1 MGFVQTIAMRA
12 HRPAMLAA
20 ALLTGLALTLALPL
34 TLPLA
39 AGEPQVRMPSLDAV
53 CTPPADVPPPGTPLP
68 GTEPYRPAGD
78 WAYLCYYHADNAA
91 LRHGPRP
98 DVVFIGDSI
107 TRNWITIDPAFF
119 ERGIRA
125 DRGIS
130 AQTSAQM
137 LLRFGPDGI
146 ALRPKVIHLMAGTN
160 DIAANPGGLAIESFK
175 ANITAMA
182 DLAKAN
188 GIVLVIGAIPPAD
201 RLPWRPAMKPA
212 EDIRALN
219 SWLRDFAAGR
229 GLVFIDYHA
238 ALAAP
243 GGAAR
248 EGLTRDG
255 VHPTAAGYAVMA
267 ALADPSLEEAVARA
281 RRRAKLRS

>member
-12 HRPAMLAA
+12 P
-20 ALLTGLALTLALPL
+20 ALLAGLGLTLALPL
-34 TLPLA
+34 TSPLA
-39 AGEPQVRMPSLDAV
+39 AGEPQVRMPSLDSV
-53 CTPPADVPPPGTPLP
+53 CTPPADVPPPGTPPP
-68 GTEPYRPAGD
+68 GTEPYRPAAD

-91 LRHGPRP
+91 LRQGPRP

-119 ERGIRA
+119 ARGRRA

-146 ALRPKVIHLMAGTN
+146 ALRPRVIHLMAGTN
-160 DIAANPGGLAIESFK
+160 DIAANPGGLAVESYK

-201 RLPWRPAMKPA
+201 RFPWRPAMKPA
-212 EDIRALN
+212 EDIRDLN
-219 SWLRDFAAGR
+219 LWLRDFAAAR
-229 GLVFIDYHA
+229 GAFFIDYHA

-243 GGAAR
+243 DGAPR

-255 VHPTAAGYAVMA
+255 VHPTADGYKLMA
-267 ALADPSLEEAVARA
+267 DLAEPSLEKAVSRA
-281 RRRAKLRS
+281 RRLAKPRS

>member
-1 MGFVQTIAMRA
+1 MAADHSSTLPAPFSGPLL
-12 HRPAMLAA
+12 RPPALLACGAVRLAA
-20 ALLTGLALTLALPL
+20 QPGAATPSLAVACTPPPATTAPDV
-34 TLPLA
+34 PLA
-39 AGEPQVRMPSLDAV
+39 ATD
-53 CTPPADVPPPGTPLP
+53 
-68 GTEPYRPAGD
+68 PYHPAGD
-78 WAYLCYYHADNAA
+78 WAYLCYYRADNAA
-91 LRHGPRP
+91 VRRGRAP
-98 DVVFIGDSI
+98 DIVFMGDSI

-119 ERGIRA
+119 ARGRRA
-125 DRGIS
+125 DRGIP

-160 DIAANPGGLAIESFK
+160 DIAANPGGLATKSYK

-188 GIVLVIGAIPPAD
+188 GIVLVIGAILPAD
-201 RLPWRPAMKPA
+201 RFPWRPAMQPA

-219 SWLRDFAAGR
+219 SWLRDFAAAR

-238 ALAAP
+238 ALSAP
-243 GGAAR
+243 DGAAR
-248 EGLTRDG
+248 EGLTCDG

-267 ALADPSLEEAVARA
+267 ALAEPALGNAVARA
-281 RRRAKLRS
+281 RGLAKLRS